1 MKKQRK
7 PLKTNNLKKNSLASR
22 KTIFFVFAIDNFW
35 KWCYNDS
42 NEREPLVKK
51 QRMVGFMVKYEYKV
65 EIMKGGITG
74 LFDDSAKQTKQ
85 LNEAGKEGWKLVC
98 ISEGA
103 KYMKYVYIREIA
115 E

>member
-1 MKKQRK
+1 
-7 PLKTNNLKKNSLASR
+7 
-22 KTIFFVFAIDNFW
+22 
-35 KWCYNDS
+35 
-42 NEREPLVKK
+42 
-51 QRMVGFMVKYEYKV
+51 MVKYEYKV

-103 KYMKYVYIREIA
+103 KYMKYVYSREIT